1 MALVFLN
8 TFTRKKEAFYTVEPG
23 EVKMYTCG
31 PTVYDFAHIGNFRT
45 FLFEDLLRRYLK
57 YKGYKVVQVMN
68 LTDVD
73 DRTIAASRKEG
84 IPLSEFTARYK
95 KAFFEDLKSL
105 NAEPAEHYPDATAH
119 INEMVEI
126 IQKLMKE
133 GYAYE
138 SSRSIY
144 YKISAFPGY
153 GTLPH
158 FKPDELKA
166 GARIAADSYE
176 KEEVGD
182 FALWKGWDAEDGEVF
197 WETPLGKGRPG
208 WHIECSAMSMKYLGS
223 KFDIHTGGVDNIFPH
238 HENERA
244 QSDAYVGHPVVN
256 FWLHSEHLIVEG
268 KKMSKS
274 LGNFYTP
281 RDLLAK
287 GFSPMPIRYLL
298 LSAHYRMPLNFTFE
312 GLAGAKN
319 ALERLYDFQRNV
331 RDAEEGRDHV
341 EVTHAIHKARENFE
355 QNMDDD
361 LNVSG
366 ALGIL
371 FDFVRNINRLAAAQG
386 LSPNDKIKIGEFLCK
401 TDSVLGFL
409 KEHAA
414 LIDAEVERLIAQ
426 RNDAR
431 RQRDFA
437 RSDELRAE
445 LEQMGIILEDTPQGT
460 KWKKRL

>member
-1 MALVFLN
+1 MALVFFN
-8 TFTRKKEAFYTVEPG
+8 TFTRKKEAFYTIEPG
-23 EVKMYTCG
+23 TVKMYTCG

-57 YKGYKVVQVMN
+57 YKGYQVIQVMN

-73 DRTIAASRKEG
+73 DRTIAASKKEG
-84 IPLSEFTARYK
+84 ISLSDFTARYK
-95 KAFFEDLKSL
+95 KAFFEDLKAL
-105 NAEPAEHYPDATAH
+105 NAEPAEYYPDATAH
-119 INEMVEI
+119 IPEMVKI
-126 IQKLMKE
+126 IQKLLLDD
-133 GYAYE
+133 YAYE
-138 SSRSIY
+138 SGGSIY

-176 KEEVGD
+176 KEQVGD
-182 FALWKGWDAEDGEVF
+182 FALWKSWDADDGDVY

-244 QSDAYVGHPVVN
+244 QSDAFVGHPVVS

-274 LGNFYTP
+274 LGNFFTL
-281 RDLLAK
+281 RDLLAR
-287 GFSPMPIRYLL
+287 GCSPLSIRYLL

-331 RDAEEGRDHV
+331 RDAKEGPDSV
-341 EVTHAIHKARENFE
+341 EIGHAIHKARENFE

-361 LNVSG
+361 LNISG
-366 ALGIL
+366 ALGVL
-371 FDFVRNINRLAAAQG
+371 FDFVRDINRLMTSFG
-386 LSPNDKIKIGEFLCK
+386 LSKNDKIKIGEFLCK
-401 TDSVLGFL
+401 TDSILGFL
-409 KEHAA
+409 KEPTVS
-414 LIDAEVERLIAQ
+414 IDAEVERLIAQ
-426 RNDAR
+426 RNEAR
-431 RQRDFA
+431 RQKDFA
-437 RSDELRAE
+437 RSDQLRAE
-445 LEQMGIILEDTPQGT
+445 LEKIGVVLEDTPQGT

>member
-1 MALVFLN
+1 MGLVFLN
-8 TFTRKKEAFYTVEPG
+8 TFSRKKEAFSPIEPG
-23 EVKMYTCG
+23 KVELYTCG
-31 PTVYDFAHIGNFRT
+31 PTIYDFAHIGNFRT

-57 YKGYKVVQVMN
+57 YKGFSVVQVMN

-73 DRTIAASRKEG
+73 DRTITASRKEG
-84 IPLSEFTARYK
+84 IPLSEYTARYA
-95 KAFFEDLKSL
+95 KAFFEDLKTL
-105 NAEPAEHYPDATAH
+105 NVDPAEHYPAATAH
-119 INEMVEI
+119 VNEMVEI
-126 IQKLMKE
+126 IQKLMKA

-138 SSRSIY
+138 SGGSIY

-182 FALWKGWDAEDGEVF
+182 FALWKAWDPEDGEVF

-208 WHIECSAMSMKYLGS
+208 WHIECSAMSMKLLGGR
-223 KFDIHTGGVDNIFPH
+223 FDIHTGGVDNIFPH

-244 QSDAYVGHPVVN
+244 QSDAFAGHSVVN
-256 FWLHSEHLIVEG
+256 FWLHSEHLLVEG

-274 LGNFYTP
+274 LGNFYTL

-287 GFSPMPIRYLL
+287 GFAPPAIRYALI
-298 LSAHYRMPLNFTFE
+298 SVHYRLPLNFTFE
-312 GLAGAKN
+312 GMTAARG

-331 RDAEEGRDHV
+331 KNAKEAPEGV
-341 EVTHAIHKARENFE
+341 ELGHAIHKAREEFE
-355 QNMDDD
+355 QQMDDD

-366 ALGIL
+366 ALAAL
-371 FDFVRNINRLAAAQG
+371 FDFVRETNRLIISYG
-386 LSPNDKIKIGEFLCK
+386 LSANDKLKIGEFLCK
-401 TDSVLGFL
+401 LDSVLGFL
-409 KEHAA
+409 KAPAA
-414 LIDAEVERLIAQ
+414 SIDGQVEQLIAQ

-431 RQRDFA
+431 SAKDFA
-437 RSDELRAE
+437 RSDQIRLE
-445 LEQMGIILEDTPQGT
+445 LEKMGILLEDTPQGT
-460 KWKKRL
+460 KWKKKL

>member
-1 MALVFLN
+1 MGLVFLN
-8 TFTRKKEAFYTVEPG
+8 TYSRKKEAFVPIEPG
-23 EVKMYTCG
+23 VVELYTCG

-45 FLFEDLLRRYLK
+45 FLFEDLLRRYLI
-57 YKGYKVVQVMN
+57 YKGFKVIQVMN

-73 DRTIAASRKEG
+73 DKTIAGSKKEG
-84 IPLSEFTARYK
+84 IPLAEFTARYK
-95 KAFFEDLKSL
+95 KAFFEDLKTL
-105 NAEPAEHYPDATAH
+105 NADPAEHYPNATAH
-119 INEMVEI
+119 IPEMVEI
-126 IQKLMKE
+126 IQKLMKD

-138 SSRSIY
+138 SAGSIY

-182 FALWKGWDAEDGEVF
+182 FALWKAWDAEDGDVF
-197 WETPLGKGRPG
+197 WETALGKGRPG
-208 WHIECSAMSMKYLGS
+208 WHIECSAMSMKYLGP

-244 QSDAYVGHPVVN
+244 QSDAFVGAPVVN
-256 FWLHSEHLIVEG
+256 FWLHSEHLVVEG

-274 LGNFYTP
+274 LGNFFTL
-281 RDLLAK
+281 RDLLAR
-287 GFSPMPIRYLL
+287 GCSPLSIRYLL

-331 RDAEEGRDHV
+331 RDARDGRDNV
-341 EVTHAIHKARENFE
+341 EVGHAVHKARENFE

-371 FDFVRNINRLAAAQG
+371 FDFVRDVNRLSAAQG
-386 LSPNDKIKIGEFLCK
+386 LSKNDKDKISDFLTK
-401 TDSVLGFL
+401 IDSVLGYL
-409 KEHAA
+409 KQPEVS
-414 LIDAEVERLIAQ
+414 IDNQVEQLIAQ
-426 RNDAR
+426 RNEAR
-431 RQRDFA
+431 RVKDFA
-437 RSDELRAE
+437 RSDSLRAQ
-445 LEQMGIILEDTPQGT
+445 LEEMGIVLEDTPQGT

>member
-1 MALVFLN
+1 
-8 TFTRKKEAFYTVEPG
+8 
-23 EVKMYTCG
+23 
-31 PTVYDFAHIGNFRT
+31 
-45 FLFEDLLRRYLK
+45 
-57 YKGYKVVQVMN
+57 
-68 LTDVD
+68 VD
-73 DRTIAASRKEG
+73 DKTIAGSKKEG
-84 IPLSEFTARYK
+84 ISLPEFTARYK
-95 KAFFEDLKSL
+95 KAFFEDLKTL
-105 NAEPAEHYPDATAH
+105 NVEPAEHYPDATAH
-119 INEMVEI
+119 IPEMVEI
-126 IQKLMKE
+126 IQKLLKD

-138 SSRSIY
+138 SAGSIY

-153 GTLPH
+153 GSLPH

-182 FALWKGWDAEDGEVF
+182 FALWKGWDAEDGDVF

-208 WHIECSAMSMKYLGS
+208 WHIECSAMSMKYLGP

-244 QSDAYVGHPVVN
+244 QSDAFTGAPVVN
-256 FWLHSEHLIVEG
+256 YWLHSEHLVVEG

-274 LGNFYTP
+274 LGNFFTL
-281 RDLLAK
+281 RDLLAR
-287 GFSPMPIRYLL
+287 GCSPMSIRYLL

-331 RDAEEGRDHV
+331 RGAREGPDNV
-341 EVTHAIHKARENFE
+341 EVAHAVHKARENFE

-366 ALGIL
+366 ALGVL
-371 FDFVRNINRLAAAQG
+371 FDFVRDVNRLSAAQG
-386 LSPNDKIKIGEFLCK
+386 LSKNDKAKIADFLSK
-401 TDSVLGFL
+401 IDSVLGYL
-409 KEHAA
+409 KEPEAS
-414 LIDAEVERLIAQ
+414 IDNQVEQLIAQ
-426 RNDAR
+426 RNEAR
-431 RQRDFA
+431 RAKDFA
-437 RSDELRAE
+437 RSDSLRAQ

-460 KWKKRL
+460 KWKKKL